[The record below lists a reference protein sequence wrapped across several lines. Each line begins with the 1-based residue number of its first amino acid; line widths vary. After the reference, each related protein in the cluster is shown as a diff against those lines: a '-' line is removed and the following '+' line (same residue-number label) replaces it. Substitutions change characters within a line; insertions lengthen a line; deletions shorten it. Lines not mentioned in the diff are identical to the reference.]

1 MFILSLLRDTV
12 SIKPHQLSSDQQM
25 VIKKRL
31 NERLANKVVPDLG
44 LCICVYDIS
53 EIGDSFI
60 LPGEGDCRAR
70 VTVFRKMYCFNSKV
84 SDFQFRM
91 IVFRPFVDEVIE
103 AKVIG
108 SSRQGLTLSIEF
120 FEDIFVPA
128 EKLPEPH
135 VFEEDGQVWY
145 WEYAQED
152 GDPPAKLYMDPGKIV
167 RYRTTEIIFKDL
179 KPDLSMEEQKT
190 EKSMEIKG
198 TMASTGLGCI
208 GWWTSEEEDEEAVED
223 EQDEQEGV
231 AEAV

>member
-12 SIKPHQLSSDQQM
+12 AIKPHQLSSDQQM

-44 LCICVYDIS
+44 LCICVYDIK
-53 EIGDSFI
+53 EIGDSYI

-70 VTVFRKMYCFNSKV
+70 VT
-84 SDFQFRM
+84 FRM

-103 AKVIG
+103 AKVIE

-152 GDPPAKLYMDPGKIV
+152 GEPPAKLYMDPGKIV
-167 RYRTTEIIFKDL
+167 RFRTTEIIFKDL
-179 KPDLSMEEQKT
+179 KPELTIEQQKT
-190 EKSMEIKG
+190 EKSMEVKG
-198 TMASTGLGCI
+198 TMASTGLGCV
-208 GWWTSEEEDEEAVED
+208 GWWTSDENEEEEAVED
-223 EQDEQEGV
+223 EQDEETK
-231 AEAV
+231 

>member
-1 MFILSLLRDTV
+1 MFILSLLRDTIA
-12 SIKPHQLSSDQQM
+12 IKPHQFVVDQQM

-31 NERLANKVVPDLG
+31 NERLANRVVPDLG

-53 EIGDSFI
+53 EIGDSYI

-70 VTVFRKMYCFNSKV
+70 VT
-84 SDFQFRM
+84 FRM

-135 VFEEDGQVWY
+135 VFEEEGQVWY
-145 WEYAQED
+145 WEVAQED
-152 GDPPAKLYMDPGKIV
+152 EPPAKLYMDPGKIV
-167 RYRTTEIIFKDL
+167 RFRTTEIIFKDL
-179 KPDLSMEEQKT
+179 KPDLTQEEQKT

-198 TMASTGLGCI
+198 TMASTGLGCV
-208 GWWTSEEEDEEAVED
+208 GWWTPEEDDEAVED
-223 EQDEQEGV
+223 EQDEMEV
-231 AEAV
+231 AAH

>member
-12 SIKPHQLSSDQQM
+12 AIKPHQLSSDQQM

-53 EIGDSFI
+53 EIGDSYI
-60 LPGEGDCRAR
+60 LPGEGDCRVR
-70 VTVFRKMYCFNSKV
+70 VT
-84 SDFQFRM
+84 FRM

-108 SSRQGLTLSIEF
+108 SSRQGLTLSVEF

-152 GDPPAKLYMDPGKIV
+152 GEPPAKLYMDPGKIV
-167 RYRTTEIIFKDL
+167 RFRTTELIFKDL
-179 KPDLSMEEQKT
+179 KPELSQEERKT

-198 TMASTGLGCI
+198 TMASTGLGCV
-208 GWWTSEEEDEEAVED
+208 GWWTADDEDEEAVED
-223 EQDEQEGV
+223 EQDEQEIKT
-231 AEAV
+231 EAS

>member
-1 MFILSLLRDTV
+1 MFILSVLRDTV
-12 SIKPHQLSSDQQM
+12 AIKPHQLSHDQQV
-25 VIKKRL
+25 VIKRRL

-53 EIGDSFI
+53 EIGDSYI
-60 LPGEGDCRAR
+60 LPGEGDCRVR
-70 VTVFRKMYCFNSKV
+70 VT
-84 SDFQFRM
+84 FRM

-152 GDPPAKLYMDPGKIV
+152 EPPARLYMDPGKIV
-167 RYRTTEIIFKDL
+167 RFRTTELIFKDL
-179 KPDLSMEEQKT
+179 KPDLSMEERKL

-198 TMASTGLGCI
+198 TMASNGLGCI
-208 GWWTSEEEDEEAVED
+208 GWWTAEDEDEEGVED
-223 EQDEQEGV
+223 EQDEQEDTKPAV
-231 AEAV
+231 A

>member
-1 MFILSLLRDTV
+1 MFILSLLRDTIA
-12 SIKPHQLSSDQQM
+12 IKPHQFVVDQQM

-31 NERLANKVVPDLG
+31 NERLANRVVPDLG

-53 EIGDSFI
+53 EIGDSYI

-70 VTVFRKMYCFNSKV
+70 VT
-84 SDFQFRM
+84 FRM

-135 VFEEDGQVWY
+135 VFEEEGQVWY
-145 WEYAQED
+145 WEVAQED
-152 GDPPAKLYMDPGKIV
+152 EPPAKLYMDPGKIV
-167 RYRTTEIIFKDL
+167 RFRTTEIIFKDL
-179 KPDLSMEEQKT
+179 KPELTQEEQKT

-198 TMASTGLGCI
+198 TMASTGLGCV
-208 GWWTSEEEDEEAVED
+208 GWWTPEEDDEEEAVED
-223 EQDEQEGV
+223 EQDEMEV
-231 AEAV
+231 AADAQ